1 MERKFLLDLDP
12 EIMQSAK
19 GRIRRWL
26 EHPFGWPL
34 LVFFGLVAVTAVIF
48 GVLIWHGD
56 SDLILDTS
64 NNHVVIVA
72 HDGQKQ
78 IVPTDQKT
86 VGDLLKRLKI
96 ELKKGDRVE
105 PDLTESITQDKFLV
119 NVYRAAPVYVYDGT
133 SSAVTDSA
141 AGTARGMA
149 EQAGVSLYPEDT
161 VTLEPTLNFVTERSV
176 AVRATVNRAVP
187 VRVALYGAPPITMR
201 TQAKTIADFI
211 KEKNI
216 VITKA
221 DTIKPGS
228 AAPISEGMELAV
240 VRNGIHTISV
250 NEDIAPP
257 EQTVTDASMSLGATA
272 VRQAGTAGKRT
283 NTYEI
288 NVQNGEEVSRRLI
301 QSVVSVDPVPKVVAR
316 GTAVYVAPDKTA
328 VMAAAGISQ
337 ADYGAVDYIV
347 SRESGWCPTK
357 LQGTHVCPAAAP
369 GYYPSGKGY
378 GLVQS
383 TPATKMA
390 SAGGDWETN
399 PVTQL
404 KWATGYASRYGGW
417 QGAYLHWI
425 NYHWW

>member
-12 EIMQSAK
+12 EVMQTAK
-19 GRIRRWL
+19 GRLRRWL

-34 LVFFGLVAVTAVIF
+34 LVFFGLVLITAIIF
-48 GVLIWHGD
+48 GVLIWRGNT
-56 SDLILDTS
+56 DLILDTS

-72 HDGQKQ
+72 HDGEKQ
-78 IVPTDQKT
+78 VVPTDQKT

-105 PDLTESITQDKFLV
+105 PDLTEPITQDKFLV
-119 NVYRAAPVYVYDGT
+119 NVYRAAPVFVTDGT
-133 SSAVTDSA
+133 VTAVTDSA

-149 EQAGVSLYPEDT
+149 EQAGISLYPEDV
-161 VTLEPTLNFVTERSV
+161 VTLEPTSNFIQDKSV
-176 AVRATVNRAVP
+176 AVRATVTRAVP

-201 TQAKTIADFI
+201 TQAKTIQEFI

-221 DTIKPGS
+221 DTIKPS
-228 AAPISEGMELAV
+228 SDTVITASMELAV

-250 NEDIAPP
+250 DEVIAPP
-257 EQTVTDASMSLGATA
+257 EQTVTDGAMSLGATA
-272 VRQAGTAGKRT
+272 VRQAGTPGKRT

-288 NVQNGEEVSRRLI
+288 NVQNGEEVSRKLL
-301 QSVVSVDPVPKVVAR
+301 QSVVSVEAVPKIVAR

-328 VMAAAGISQ
+328 VMAAAGISPS
-337 ADYGAVDYIV
+337 DYGAVDYIV

-369 GYYPSGKGY
+369 GYYPSSKGY

-390 SAGGDWETN
+390 SAGSDWETN

-404 KWATGYASRYGGW
+404 KWASGYASRYGGW

>member
-12 EIMQSAK
+12 KIMESAK
-19 GRIRRWL
+19 GRFRRWL

-34 LVFFGLVAVTAVIF
+34 LVFFGLVAVTLIVF
-48 GVLIWHGD
+48 GVLVWRGD
-56 SDLILDTS
+56 TDAILRPSD
-64 NNHVVIVA
+64 NHVVIVT
-72 HDGQKQ
+72 HDGEKQ
-78 IVPTDQKT
+78 IVPTDEKT
-86 VGDLLKRLKI
+86 VGTLLKRLKI
-96 ELKKGDRVE
+96 ELKNGDRVE
-105 PDLTESITQDKFLV
+105 PDLTVPITQDKFLV
-119 NVYRAAPVYVYDGT
+119 NIYRAAPVYVSDGAKT
-133 SSAVTDSA
+133 AVTDSA

-149 EQAGVSLYPEDT
+149 EQAGVQLYPEDT
-161 VTLEPTLNFVTERSV
+161 VSLAPTVNFVTQQSV
-176 AVRATVNRAVP
+176 AVRATVERAVP
-187 VRVALYGAPPITMR
+187 IRVALYGAPAITMR
-201 TQAKTIADFI
+201 TQAKTIAEFI

-221 DTIKPGS
+221 DTVKPGTDTT
-228 AAPISEGMELAV
+228 ITEGMELAV
-240 VRNGIHTISV
+240 IRNGIHTISV

-257 EQTVTDASMSLGATA
+257 EQTVTDASLSLGATA

-288 NVQNGEEVSRRLI
+288 NVQNGEEVSRKLL
-301 QSVVSVDPVPKVVAR
+301 QSVVTVEPVPKIVVR
-316 GTAVYVAPDKTA
+316 GSAVYVAPDKTA
-328 VMAAAGISQ
+328 VMAAAGISPS
-337 ADYGAVDYIV
+337 DYGAVDYIV

-378 GLVQS
+378 GLVQA
-383 TPATKMA
+383 TPASKMA
-390 SAGGDWETN
+390 SAGSDWETN

-417 QGAYLHWI
+417 QGAYLHWL

>member
-12 EIMQSAK
+12 EIMESAK
-19 GRIRRWL
+19 GRLRRWL

-34 LVFFGLVAVTAVIF
+34 LVFFGLVMITAIIF

-56 SDLILDTS
+56 SDLILHSSD
-64 NNHVVIVA
+64 NHVVIVT

-86 VGDLLKRLKI
+86 VGDLLQRLHI
-96 ELKKGDRVE
+96 ALKPGDRVE
-105 PDLTESITQDKFLV
+105 PDLTEPITQDKFLV
-119 NVYRAAPVYVYDGT
+119 NVYRAAPVFVNDGT
-133 SSAVTDSA
+133 VTAVTNSA
-141 AGTARGMA
+141 AGTPRGMV
-149 EQAGVSLYPEDT
+149 EQAGVKLYPEDT
-161 VTLEPTLNFVTERSV
+161 VTLRPTFNFVSERSV
-176 AVRATVNRAVP
+176 AINATVNRSVV

-201 TQAKTIADFI
+201 TQAKTIKEFI

-216 VITKA
+216 IVTKA
-221 DTIKPGS
+221 DTIKPGET
-228 AAPISEGMELAV
+228 AVISEDMELAV
-240 VRNGIHTISV
+240 IRNGVHTISV
-250 NEDIAPP
+250 DEDIAPP

-288 NVQNGEEVSRRLI
+288 NVQNGEEVSRKLL
-301 QSVVSVDPVPKVVAR
+301 QSVVSVPPVPKIVAR

-328 VMAAAGISQ
+328 VMAAAGINPS
-337 ADYGAVDYIV
+337 DYGAVDYIV

-369 GYYPSGKGY
+369 GYYPSGSGY
-378 GLVQS
+378 GLVQA

-390 SAGGDWETN
+390 SAGSDWEIN

-404 KWATGYASRYGGW
+404 RWATSYANRYGGW

>member
-1 MERKFLLDLDP
+1 MERKFLLDIDP
-12 EIMQSAK
+12 AIMESAK
-19 GRIRRWL
+19 GRFRRWL

-34 LVFFGLVAVTAVIF
+34 LVFFGLVALTILIF
-48 GVLIWHGD
+48 GIIIWRGG

-64 NNHVVIVA
+64 DNHVVIVA

-86 VGDLLKRLKI
+86 VGALLERLKI

-105 PDLTESITQDKFLV
+105 PDLSEPITQDKFLV
-119 NVYRAAPVYVYDGT
+119 NVYRAAPVFVSDGST
-133 SSAVTDSA
+133 TAVTDSA
-141 AGTARGMA
+141 AGTARGMVQ
-149 EQAGVSLYPEDT
+149 QAGVNLYPEDT
-161 VTLEPTLNFVTERSV
+161 VILEPTTNFVTERSV
-176 AVRATVNRAVP
+176 AVRATVNRAMP
-187 VRVALYGAPPITMR
+187 IKVALYGAPSITMR
-201 TQAKTIADFI
+201 TQAKTIAEFI

-216 VITKA
+216 VITKE
-221 DTIKPGS
+221 DTVKPGS
-228 AAPISEGMELAV
+228 ATVISEGMELAV
-240 VRNGIHTISV
+240 IRNGVHTISV

-272 VRQAGTAGKRT
+272 VRQAGAVGKRT

-288 NVQNGEEVSRRLI
+288 NVQNGEEISRKLI
-301 QSVVSVDPVPKVVAR
+301 QSVVTVNPVPKITAR

-328 VMAAAGISQ
+328 VMAAAGISP

-369 GYYPSGKGY
+369 GYYPSSKGY

-390 SAGGDWETN
+390 SAGSDWETN

-404 KWATGYASRYGGW
+404 KWASGYASRYGGW
-417 QGAYLHWI
+417 QGAYLQWI
-425 NYHWW
+425 NRHWW

>member
-12 EIMQSAK
+12 EIMESAK
-19 GRIRRWL
+19 GRLRRWL

-34 LVFFGLVAVTAVIF
+34 LVFFGLVIITALIF
-48 GVLIWHGD
+48 GVLIWRGD
-56 SDLILDTS
+56 SDLILRASD
-64 NNHVVIVA
+64 NHVVIVA
-72 HDGQKQ
+72 HDGEKQ

-86 VGDLLKRLKI
+86 VGALLERLNI
-96 ELKKGDRVE
+96 QLKKGDRVE
-105 PDLTESITQDKFLV
+105 PDLTEPITQDKFLV
-119 NVYRAAPVYVYDGT
+119 NVYRAAPVFVTDGGT
-133 SSAVTDSA
+133 TAVTDSA
-141 AGTARGMA
+141 AGSARGMVQ
-149 EQAGVSLYPEDT
+149 QAGVTLYPEDT
-161 VTLEPTLNFVTERSV
+161 VNLTPTTNFVTERSV
-176 AVRATVNRAVP
+176 AVRATVDRAVP
-187 VRVALYGAPPITMR
+187 VRVALYGAPALTMR
-201 TQAKTIADFI
+201 TQAKTVADFI

-221 DTIKPGS
+221 DTIKP
-228 AAPISEGMELAV
+228 AMATTITDGMELTV
-240 VRNGIHTISV
+240 IRNGIHTISI

-257 EQTVTDASMSLGATA
+257 EQTVTDASMSLGAAA

-288 NVQNGEEVSRRLI
+288 NVQNGEEVSRKLL
-301 QSVVSVDPVPKVVAR
+301 QSVVTVDPVPRIVAR

-328 VMAAAGISQ
+328 VMAAAGISS

-378 GLVQS
+378 GLVQA

-390 SAGGDWETN
+390 SAGNDWEIN

-404 KWATGYASRYGGW
+404 RWASGYASRYGGW